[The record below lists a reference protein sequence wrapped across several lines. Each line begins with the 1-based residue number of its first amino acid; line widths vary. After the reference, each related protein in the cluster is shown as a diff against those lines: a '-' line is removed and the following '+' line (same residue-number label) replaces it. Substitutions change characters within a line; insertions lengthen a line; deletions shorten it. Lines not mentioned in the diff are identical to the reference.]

1 MNHYKGADLLMKS
14 LSELDVKHVFGMGG
28 HGCMGLCDGLY
39 KADEAYGIKGYIIH
53 DESVGAAAAGGYFK
67 ATGKPG
73 VLLVTNGPGMM

>member
-1 MNHYKGADLLMKS
+1 MANFKGADLLMKS

-39 KADEAYGIKGYIIH
+39 RADEAYGIKGYIIH

-67 ATGKPG
+67 TKNPTAA
-73 VLLVTNGPGMM
+73 